1 MGDNELSQ
9 EEIDALLSRA
19 AERARKA
26 TEAAPAEPS
35 RGPSPAAAPAPAAA
49 GASAT
54 EVTSQAFEELLDIP
68 LEVRVRLGEAEMTIE
83 EIAGLGEGAAVAL
96 DRAPGDPVDVLVNDR
111 LFARGEVVVVDDRFT
126 VRITEVLA
134 PEDTRDRKGPGV

>member
-1 MGDNELSQ
+1 MGEKELSQ

-26 TEAAPAEPS
+26 TEGAPAESLRP
-35 RGPSPAAAPAPAAA
+35 PTAAPDPAD
-49 GASAT
+49 
-54 EVTSQAFEELLDIP
+54 VHPQAFEELLDIP
-68 LEVRVRLGEAEMTIE
+68 LEVRVRLGETEMTLE
-83 EIAGLGEGAAVAL
+83 EIVALGEGVAIPL

-111 LFARGEVVVVDDRFT
+111 LFARGEVAVVEDRFT

-134 PEDTRDRKGPGV
+134 PEEQGERKGSGE

>member
-1 MGDNELSQ
+1 MGENELSQ

-26 TEAAPAEPS
+26 TDEAPAKPRRPS
-35 RGPSPAAAPAPAAA
+35 AARAVAAATDVPQ
-49 GASAT
+49 
-54 EVTSQAFEELLDIP
+54 QAFEELLDIP

-83 EIAGLGEGAAVAL
+83 EIVALGEGTAIAL

-111 LFARGEVVVVDDRFT
+111 LFARGEVAIVDDRFT
-126 VRITEVLA
+126 VRITEIVV
-134 PEDTRDRKGPGV
+134 PEEHRELKGPGL

>member
-1 MGDNELSQ
+1 MGEKELSQ

-26 TEAAPAEPS
+26 TEGAPAEPL
-35 RGPSPAAAPAPAAA
+35 RPAAAAPVEAHP
-49 GASAT
+49 
-54 EVTSQAFEELLDIP
+54 QAFEDLLDIP
-68 LEVRVRLGEAEMTIE
+68 LEVRVRLGETEMTLE
-83 EIAGLGEGAAVAL
+83 EIVALGEGVAIPL

-111 LFARGEVVVVDDRFT
+111 LFARGEVAVVEDRFT

-134 PEDTRDRKGPGV
+134 PEEQAERKGPGE

>member
-1 MGDNELSQ
+1 MGENELSQ

-26 TEAAPAEPS
+26 TEGAPAEPV
-35 RGPSPAAAPAPAAA
+35 RGAVPSSPPVPS
-49 GASAT
+49 GASGT
-54 EVTSQAFEELLDIP
+54 EVSSQAFEELLDIP

-134 PEDTRDRKGPGV
+134 PEDSSNRKGPGV